1 MAKKAIKPKQKYWFW
16 RWIIL
21 SIIRFNK
28 LYFLAWGILILSMLF
43 CFKDDIAALFGA
55 ILQ

>member
-1 MAKKAIKPKQKYWFW
+1 MSEKAKHKYWFW

-28 LYFLAWGILILSMLF
+28 LYFLVWGILILGMIA
-43 CFKDDIAALFGA
+43 CFKNDISSLFGVF
-55 ILQ
+55 LQ

>member
-1 MAKKAIKPKQKYWFW
+1 MVKKAKQKYWFW

-28 LYFLAWGILILSMLF
+28 LYFLVWGILVLSMLA
-43 CFKDDIAALFGA
+43 CFKTDIISLIGD
-55 ILQ
+55 ILR